1 MTLWL
6 VVGIIKHQVYERLQW
21 IDLNFPYISID
32 NNIVFHFCY
41 SLNHIATVKIVVI
54 FS

>member
-21 IDLNFPYISID
+21 IDHNFPHISID
-32 NNIVFHFCY
+32 NNIVFHFY
-41 SLNHIATVKIVVI
+41 SLNHIATVKIVVT